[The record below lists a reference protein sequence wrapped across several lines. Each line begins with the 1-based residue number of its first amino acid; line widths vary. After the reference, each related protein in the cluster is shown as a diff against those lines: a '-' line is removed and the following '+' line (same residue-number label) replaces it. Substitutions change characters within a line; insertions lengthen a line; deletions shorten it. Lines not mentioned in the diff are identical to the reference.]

1 MYIFGSGVI
10 TATINNAPGGVAT
23 PLNIGLAQEISFDES
38 YTTKTLYGQFR
49 RPVAIGAGEIK
60 ATGKIK
66 AARFSASVMGALL
79 YGKPVT
85 PGQVTTAFAEAA
97 SVPASTPFTVTV
109 ANSATWT
116 ADQGVLDAVTGFPFT
131 HIGAGTP
138 TTGQYSVAAGAYTF
152 AAADTGKALLISY
165 NYTTTTSGFSLSIGN
180 PLLGPTQTFGLNV
193 MCTDPVTNLVGTYQ
207 IYNAV
212 IAKFAMATKLS
223 DFAMPEY
230 DYEAFANASNQ
241 FGQWNFPDPA

>member
-10 TATINNAPGGVAT
+10 TATVNNAPGGIAT

-38 YTTKTLYGQFR
+38 YTTKTLYGQYR

-79 YGKPVT
+79 YGKPVN
-85 PGQVTTAFAEAA
+85 PGQITTAFAEPGA
-97 SVPASTPFTVTV
+97 VPASTPFTVTV
-109 ANSATWT
+109 ANSTTWT
-116 ADQGVLDAVTGFPFT
+116 ADQGVQDAVTGFPLT
-131 HIGAGTP
+131 HVTSAP
-138 TTGQYSVAAGAYTF
+138 TTGQYSVAAGVYTF
-152 AAADTGKALLISY
+152 ASADTGRAVLISY
-165 NYTTTTSGFSLSIGN
+165 NYSSATGGFSLAIGN

-193 MCTDPVTNLVGTYQ
+193 MCTDPVTNKVGTYQ

>member
-10 TATINNAPGGVAT
+10 TATINNSPTPPAT

-38 YTTKTLYGQFR
+38 YTTKTLYGQYR

-79 YGKPVT
+79 YGKPVI
-85 PGQVTTAFAEAA
+85 PGSVTTAFAEAA
-97 SVPASTPFTVTV
+97 SVPASTPFTITV
-109 ANSATWT
+109 VNSTTWT
-116 ADQGVLDAVTGFPFT
+116 ADQGVQDAVTGFPLT
-131 HIGAGTP
+131 RVTATP
-138 TTGQYSVAAGAYTF
+138 ATGQYSVAAGVYTF
-152 AAADTGKALLISY
+152 ASADTGKAVLISY
-165 NYTTTTSGFSLSIGN
+165 NYTTTTTGFSLAIGN

-193 MCTDPVTNLVGTYQ
+193 MCTDPVTNKVGTYQ

>member
-10 TATINNAPGGVAT
+10 TATVNNVANPT

-38 YTTKTLYGQFR
+38 YTTKTLYGQYR

-66 AARFSASVMGALL
+66 AARFSASIMGALL

-85 PGQVTTAFAEAA
+85 AGQITTAFAEAA
-97 SVPASTPFTVTV
+97 SVPASTPFTVSV
-109 ANSATWT
+109 VNSTTWT
-116 ADQGVLDAVTGFPFT
+116 ADQGVTYAATGFPLT
-131 HIGAGTP
+131 AVAGPP
-138 TTGQYSVAAGAYTF
+138 TVKGEYSVAAGVYTF
-152 AAADTGKALLISY
+152 DSADTGAALLISY
-165 NYTTTTSGFSLSIGN
+165 NYSVTGSGFSIAIGN
-180 PLLGPTQTFGLNV
+180 PLLGPTQSFGLNL
-193 MCTDPVTNLVGTYQ
+193 MTTDPVTNKNGTFQ

-212 IAKFAMATKLS
+212 IAKFALATKLS

-241 FGQWNFPDPA
+241 FGQWNYPDPA